1 MTKHRGMT
9 FRKFVTAVGE
19 ELIKRYFDKINK
31 PLPAEIVFSDNTVS
45 QFLDTTGEEL
55 KLTVNEDFQTVN
67 DIAERGMNYI
77 ERSREED
84 NIPPRLTE
92 PKGGGQVPENEPRE
106 RTAMRLFL
114 DYSDTFQKA
123 YDRYLCLTI
132 GATLTHCQLP
142 ENNADFSPQQV
153 EAFKNS
159 ITNYYQSCNK
169 GADCSVRIHQENDCY
184 YFLIARGDYVKSD
197 MKWEDGTIK
206 PIFYR
211 PGKEDI
217 LVYNPKNKVLGI
229 RTAGKSN
236 DPKIKYIEQFCKNI
250 LKVESVDE
258 SVYTKSLISLN
269 PFQNKTFNYNETKTM
284 KGIKLL
290 ELDGIIN
297 GTNKIKIS
305 LGSPDLLQSLDEIG
319 VDLSTI
325 ELRAVRL
332 LFRIKS
338 NGFLL
343 KPVKI
348 EITTNSRADL
358 SKKQGKEIIEDY
370 LREQGVILYQ

>member
-9 FRKFVTAVGE
+9 FRKFVAAVGE
-19 ELIKRYFDKINK
+19 ELIKRYFEKINK
-31 PLPAEIVFSDNTVS
+31 PLPAQMAFNDNAIG
-45 QFLDTTGEEL
+45 QFLDATGEEL

-77 ERSREED
+77 ERAREED
-84 NIPPRLTE
+84 NITI
-92 PKGGGQVPENEPRE
+92 PENEPRE

-114 DYSDTFQKA
+114 DYPDTFQKA

-142 ENNADFSPQQV
+142 ENNADFSSQQV

-159 ITNYYQSCNK
+159 IADYYRDSNK
-169 GADCSVRIHQENDCY
+169 GVDCSVRIHQENDCY
-184 YFLIARGDYVKSD
+184 YLLIARGDYVKSD

-217 LVYNPKNKVLGI
+217 LVYNPKNKVLGM

-236 DPKIKYIEQFCKNI
+236 EPKQKYIEQFCKNI
-250 LKVESVDE
+250 LKVESVDK
-258 SVYTKSLISLN
+258 SVYTKSLISLK
-269 PFQNKTFNYNETKTM
+269 PFQNKTFNYTESETM
-284 KGIKLL
+284 KEIKLL

-297 GTNKIKIS
+297 GTNKIKTS
-305 LGSPDLLQSLDEIG
+305 LGSPNLLQSLKEIG
-319 VDLSTI
+319 IDLASI
-325 ELRAVRL
+325 ELKAVRL
-332 LFRIKS
+332 LFMAKS
-338 NGFLL
+338 NGSLL

-348 EITTNSRADL
+348 EITTRSRADL
-358 SKKQGKEIIEDY
+358 TKKQGKEIIEDY
-370 LREQGVILYQ
+370 LRGQGVILYQ